1 MLASAVTV
9 ILNEISFVTL
19 KASILYS
26 NEQLRFH
33 AAGESEMQME
43 SEEIPVSSDQGKRK
57 REWFLI
63 SP

>member
-1 MLASAVTV
+1 MKS
-9 ILNEISFVTL
+9 L
-19 KASILYS
+19 KELIIHS
-26 NEQLRFH
+26 NEQLCFH
-33 AAGESEMQME
+33 AAGEPEEQME